1 MISNLYKSKSLHSLF
16 RKSQATI
23 FAITFFIC
31 TFLSVHSR
39 LFLFQYLP
47 LKLMPNKI

>member
-23 FAITFFIC
+23 FAITF
-31 TFLSVHSR
+31 LSVHSR